1 MLSTIVLPWLH
12 YLAILMMAGAAVAEL
27 YLLKLKPSDEVVRLL
42 SRVDLVYG
50 ITAGAVLITG
60 LLRVYHGGKGADYY
74 WHNGAFHGVLGLFI
88 LAALIS
94 LVPTMRFARWKKAL
108 ATGALPGE
116 AEIRKT
122 RPLVHVQLTLVALIA
137 LLITMVA
144 RGYATAA

>member
-1 MLSTIVLPWLH
+1 MLSNIILPWLH

-27 YLLKLKPSDEVVRLL
+27 YLLKLKPSDEVVRTL

-50 ITAGAVLITG
+50 ITAGAVLVTG

-94 LVPTMRFARWKKAL
+94 LVPTVRFMRWKKAL
-108 ATGALPGE
+108 ETGALPSE
-116 AEIRKT
+116 TDIRKT
-122 RPLVHVQLTLVALIA
+122 RPLVHVQLTLVAVIA
-137 LLITMVA
+137 LLITLVA
-144 RGYATAA
+144 RGYGAAA

>member
-94 LVPTMRFARWKKAL
+94 LVPTVRYARWKKAL

-122 RPLVHVQLTLVALIA
+122 RPLVHVQLTLVALMA

>member
-1 MLSTIVLPWLH
+1 MLSHIVLPWLH

-27 YLLKLKPSDEVVRLL
+27 YLLKLKPSDEWVRLL
-42 SRVDLVYG
+42 SRVDLFYG

-74 WHNGAFHGVLGLFI
+74 WHNGAFHAVLGLFI

-94 LVPTMRFARWKKAL
+94 LIPTVRFMRWKKAL
-108 ATGALPGE
+108 ATGALPND

-122 RPLVHVQLTLVALIA
+122 RPLVHAQLMLVALMA

-144 RGYATAA
+144 RGYAATA

>member
-42 SRVDLVYG
+42 SRVDMVYG

-94 LVPTMRFARWKKAL
+94 LVPTMRFMRWKKAL

-144 RGYATAA
+144 RGYAATA

>member
-1 MLSTIVLPWLH
+1 MLSHIVLPWLH

-42 SRVDLVYG
+42 SRVDLFYG
-50 ITAGAVLITG
+50 ITAGAVLVTG

-74 WHNGAFHGVLGLFI
+74 WHSGAFHGVLGFFV

-94 LVPTMRFARWKKAL
+94 LVPTVRFMRWKKAL
-108 ATGALPGE
+108 ANGTLPSE
-116 AEIRKT
+116 TDIRQT
-122 RPLVHVQLTLVALIA
+122 RPLVHVQLTLIALVT

-144 RGYATAA
+144 RGYAATP